1 MSPGR
6 TELPTRRSVRRPRR
20 RAVPYRQD
28 PDGKIFWLM
37 RPHLSTSAHI
47 LVVDDEP
54 EIAGLLRRYLS
65 AQGFEVSTAASG
77 AEMRQLLAE
86 ARIDLLL
93 LDLGLPGEDGLAL
106 MRSLREHSSVPV
118 IVVTGRGEPVDRIL
132 GLEIGAD
139 DYVTK
144 PFDVRELAARV
155 RSVLR
160 RTSERPAKSEAGV
173 VSDTVRFAGWTL
185 HLDARRLESP
195 QGKTVELTT
204 GEFELL
210 AALARAPGR
219 VHSRDELL
227 AATRNR
233 EAGPFDRTIDVQ
245 IGRLRRKI
253 EADPQHPELIKSVR
267 GAGYVFTAKVS

>member
-1 MSPGR
+1 M
-6 TELPTRRSVRRPRR
+6 T
-20 RAVPYRQD
+20 A
-28 PDGKIFWLM
+28 
-37 RPHLSTSAHI
+37 STHI

-65 AQGFEVSTAASG
+65 AQGFEVSTAQG
-77 AEMRQLLAE
+77 GTEMRRILAE
-86 ARIDLLL
+86 AHVDLLL

-118 IVVTGRGEPVDRIL
+118 IVVTGRGEPLDRIL

-160 RTSERPAKSEAGV
+160 RTSERPARFGPRAFT
-173 VSDTVRFAGWTL
+173 DTVRFAGWTL

-195 QGKTVELTT
+195 HGKTVELTT

-210 AALARAPGR
+210 ATLAKSPGR

-267 GAGYVFTAKVS
+267 GAGYVFTSKVS

>member
-1 MSPGR
+1 MLEFKLERES
-6 TELPTRRSVRRPRR
+6 
-20 RAVPYRQD
+20 D
-28 PDGKIFWLM
+28 
-37 RPHLSTSAHI
+37 LSASAHI

-54 EIAGLLRRYLS
+54 EIAELLRRYLS
-65 AQGFEVSTAASG
+65 TQGYHVSTAANG
-77 AEMRQLLAE
+77 TGMRRRRAE
-86 ARIDLLL
+86 ADID
-93 LDLGLPGEDGLAL
+93 LAL
-106 MRSLREHSSVPV
+106 MRSLRETSSVPV
-118 IVVTGRGEPVDRIL
+118 IVVTGRGEPVDRII

-139 DYVTK
+139 DYITK
-144 PFDVRELAARV
+144 PFDVRELGARV

-160 RTSERPAKSEAGV
+160 RTSERPDKAA
-173 VSDTVRFAGWTL
+173 SDIASNAVHFAGWTL

-195 QGKTVELTT
+195 HGKTVELTT

-210 AALARAPGR
+210 AALVKSPGR
-219 VHSRDELL
+219 VLSRDELL

-253 EADPQHPELIKSVR
+253 ETDSQHPEMIKSVR